1 MQSIQAYATGPQV
14 SHRGAYLYLGLLDYF
29 FLIFVTSMQVSVGSV
44 SIISRQ
50 SQSYVMMNMIKQ

>member
-1 MQSIQAYATGPQV
+1 
-14 SHRGAYLYLGLLDYF
+14 
-29 FLIFVTSMQVSVGSV
+29 VTSMQVSVGSV